1 MLGSKGVESA
11 MQASAHEIKTNDVAY
26 SNNFGY
32 IPRTFDAR
40 KKWRHCKT
48 IGEVRDQGHCGSCWV
63 RLLEGLRKRI
73 ENVKWT

>member
-1 MLGSKGVESA
+1 MLGSTGVESA
-11 MQASAHEIKTNDVAY
+11 MKASAHEFKTYDAAY
-26 SNNFGY
+26 DNNFGY

-63 RLLEGLRKRI
+63 RLPESLLRRTEI
-73 ENVKWT
+73 VKWI